1 MRAQGAFGPLD
12 TDAQCVRLSQQ
23 VVQSFLPFK
32 LCFLFSNQCSKLLLL
47 CFSLLCNWLQ
57 KISWANSLKYLE
69 NILITTF
76 NFEDSRF
83 DFWHKEVIFI
93 WIWKGKRI
101 SPRRQHSLARHKQI
115 INFMILNWTFTF
127 IFSFSTS
134 LAKASTMS
142 INPPTIFWNSPI
154 SKEQNNQYE

>member
-76 NFEDSRF
+76 NSEDSRF

-115 INFMILNWTFTF
+115 IYDLELDVYLHFL
-127 IFSFSTS
+127 
-134 LAKASTMS
+134 LLYLLGQS
-142 INPPTIFWNSPI
+142 INHVYKSSHDFLKFSNF
-154 SKEQNNQYE
+154 